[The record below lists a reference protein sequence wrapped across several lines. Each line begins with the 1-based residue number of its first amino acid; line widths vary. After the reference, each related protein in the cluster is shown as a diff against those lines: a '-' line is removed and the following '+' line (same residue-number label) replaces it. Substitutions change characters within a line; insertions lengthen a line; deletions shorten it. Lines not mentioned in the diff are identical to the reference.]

1 MKKTFKMK
9 LASIFGAAALLF
21 AGSAMLNM
29 QTVSAD
35 TYTLKLAGA
44 NIEINTDTSLMFAVS
59 TDIAYEN
66 VQLLVWDEVP
76 AEYTVE
82 SANAEMT
89 LTNPETRKI
98 NSTEYAVFKKPL
110 LAKQMTDTFYLRAY
124 ANVEGVEYYSE
135 PIKYSILEYAYT
147 KLGYTGEAATTTE
160 NLIPLIEAMLS
171 YGAAAQTYAN
181 YKTNTLAGKDFV
193 YVEVANATFADGF
206 NYGFYKAGTTSVPVT
221 IDAGYKLSINA
232 KSWFEE
238 IDGTIML
245 TVPEGLPEGSTII
258 DDESFVDESVSEI
271 PDEEKVVEKLAT
283 FNLGADGSATHK
295 DGSSDKPTYTETDG
309 DYTLAITG
317 GSKMYP
323 SSIDAKGNGCIK
335 LGSGKAAGEFTLTV
349 DDNITKVV
357 LYIAGY
363 KGDTAKITVNS
374 GTAQTISTLSNNG
387 EYTAIEIDTSSVK
400 TISFTT
406 VSGGYRVMMNTIEF
420 HGYAE

>member
-9 LASIFGAAALLF
+9 LASILGAAALLF

-89 LTNPETRKI
+89 LTNPETREI

-110 LAKQMTDTFYLRAY
+110 LAKQMTDTFYLCAY

-181 YKTNTLAGKDFV
+181 YKTDALAGKDFV

-206 NYGFYKAGTTSVPVT
+206 NYGFYKAGDSIPVT
-221 IDAGYKLSINA
+221 INEGYKLSVNA
-232 KSWFEE
+232 DEGFDE
-238 IDGTIML
+238 IDGIITL
-245 TVPEGLPEGSTII
+245 TVPNSKFI
-258 DDESFVDESVSEI
+258 DDSSFVEESV
-271 PDEEKVVEKLAT
+271 EEVEAEKAIAI
-283 FNLGADGSATHK
+283 FELGANGSATHK
-295 DGSSDKPTYTETDG
+295 DGTAKTTYSETNG
-309 DYTLAITG
+309 DYTLSITG
-317 GSKMYP
+317 GDKMYP
-323 SSIDAKGNGCIK
+323 SSYDQKGNGCIK
-335 LGSGKAAGEFTLTV
+335 FGSSSAIGKMTFTV
-349 DDNITKVV
+349 PSDVNSVV
-357 LYIAGY
+357 LYVAKY
-363 KGDTAKITVNS
+363 KANTTKITVN
-374 GTAQTISTLSNNG
+374 GTAYTLTKNSNDG
-387 EYTAIEIDTSSVK
+387 EYDKITVDTSTNK
-400 TISFTT
+400 TVTFET
-406 VSGGYRVMMNTIEF
+406 VNGGVRAMMNTIEF
-420 HGYAE
+420 WKSVVNN

>member
-9 LASIFGAAALLF
+9 LASILGAAALLF

-29 QTVSAD
+29 QTVSAE
-35 TYTLKLAGA
+35 THTLKIAGG
-44 NIEINTDTSLMFAVS
+44 NIELLADTSLMFAVS

-66 VQLLVWDEVP
+66 VQVLVWDEVP

-82 SANAEMT
+82 SADAEMT
-89 LTNPETRKI
+89 LTSPETRKI
-98 NSTEYAVFKKPL
+98 NSEEYAVFKKPL
-110 LAKQMTDTFYLRAY
+110 LAKQMTDTFYLCAY
-124 ANVEGVEYYSE
+124 ANVDGTEYYSE

-147 KLGYTGEAATTTE
+147 KLGYTGEAATTKE

-171 YGAAAQTYAN
+171 YGAAAQTYAG
-181 YKTNTLAGKDFV
+181 YKTDTLAGKDFV
-193 YVEVANATFADGF
+193 YVEVANATFEDGF
-206 NYGFYKAGTTSVPVT
+206 NYGFYKAGTSVPVT
-221 IDAGYKLSINA
+221 INEGYKLSINA
-232 KSWFEE
+232 KSWLEE
-238 IDGTIML
+238 IDGTITL

-258 DDESFVDESVSEI
+258 DDESFVDESVSET
-271 PDEEKVVEKLAT
+271 PDEEKVVEILAT

-295 DGSSDKPTYTETDG
+295 DGSSDKPTYSETDG
-309 DYTLAITG
+309 DYTLTITG

-335 LGSGKAAGEFTLTV
+335 LGSGSYAGKFTFTV
-349 DDNITKVV
+349 PDNIKKVV

-406 VSGGYRVMMNTIEF
+406 VSGGYRAMMNTIVF